1 MHIVPT
7 DIHAI
12 FVHNLCNICAHCTM
26 HWTLFRQIFAPSTVS
41 ALILLKIGGN
51 LFGKLIFSC
60 HGHLTILL
68 KQGRFLSKR
77 SNLLLKSVWTKHL
90 AMLSSYQ
97 VHPVRGRSRKERN
110 QSKSSRKLPR
120 ESIIWGGYSGSKVLH
135 GRQIIFVKYIQKQEY
150 QLFCW
155 GSLTVT
161 LLIQQQ
167 QWDLF
172 CRGVKSVRK
181 ER

>member
-1 MHIVPT
+1 MQYLCTLHNALNIVPT
-7 DIHAI
+7 DIYA
-12 FVHNLCNICAHCTM
+12 VHSVPSNTSQNRGEP
-26 HWTLFRQIFAPSTVS
+26 FR
-41 ALILLKIGGN
+41 
-51 LFGKLIFSC
+51 KLIFSC
-60 HGHLTILL
+60 YGHLTILL

-135 GRQIIFVKYIQKQEY
+135 GRQIIFVKYIQKY
-150 QLFCW
+150 
-155 GSLTVT
+155 
-161 LLIQQQ
+161 IQQQ
-167 QWDLF
+167 EINSFVGGHWQWH
-172 CRGVKSVRK
+172 CCYICCIQQQK
-181 ER
+181 